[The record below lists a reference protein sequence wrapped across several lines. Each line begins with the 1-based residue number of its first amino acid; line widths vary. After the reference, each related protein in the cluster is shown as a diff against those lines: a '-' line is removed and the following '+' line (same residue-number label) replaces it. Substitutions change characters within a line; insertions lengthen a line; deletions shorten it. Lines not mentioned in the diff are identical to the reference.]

1 MQRLLRRSTIW
12 IACLGLAAS
21 LGLAGAVLAAEKS
34 YFSPIIDVDAKR
46 GFLFI
51 SSDSGIVIVKASEAA
66 KPHLAKLPIMGMIDL
81 VAEVK
86 PGHKVVYLKSWK
98 VVAGESACKVFD
110 GKKCK

>member
-1 MQRLLRRSTIW
+1 MQVFLRRRTIW
-12 IACLGLAAS
+12 IACVCL
-21 LGLAGAVLAAEKS
+21 LAGLWLGGTVLAADRS

-66 KPHLAKLPIMGMIDL
+66 IPHLGKLPIMGMIDL

-86 PGHKVVYLKSWK
+86 PGHMVVYLKSWK
-98 VVAGESACKVFD
+98 VVAGESDCMVFD
-110 GKKCK
+110 GKQCK

>member
-1 MQRLLRRSTIW
+1 MRRFFRRSFIW
-12 IACLGLAAS
+12 ITCVGL
-21 LGLAGAVLAAEKS
+21 LAGVCLAGTALADDRS

-51 SSDSGIVIVKASEAA
+51 SSDSGIVIVKAGDAA
-66 KPHLAKLPIMGMIDL
+66 MPHLKKLPIMGMIDL

-98 VVAGESACKVFD
+98 VVAGESDCMVFD
-110 GKKCK
+110 GKQCK